1 MMARFLRCTGLLAG
15 FLAGFLAHFLADF
28 LADFL
33 AHFLAGLLADFL
45 RGLLDGENQPL
56 WAIAAYDSST
66 KYRLSPQNSE
76 IEKEERACKVRE
88 ATLVERQQLLCHLPV
103 DYPHKI
109 LH

>member
-1 MMARFLRCTGLLAG
+1 MMARFLSCTGLLAS
-15 FLAGFLAHFLADF
+15 FLAG
-28 LADFL
+28 FL

-56 WAIAAYDSST
+56 RAIAAYDCST

-88 ATLVERQQLLCHLPV
+88 AALVERPTTFMSSAR
-103 DYPHKI
+103 
-109 LH
+109 